1 MHHGMGRSRSTLV
14 AAVAGALLLIGHG
27 AALGQSAESDGEW
40 SGAGRF
46 HAYVHDLIGPG
57 AILGVAGATALD
69 QLRDDP
75 AEWSRNATGLG
86 HRAATNAASHV
97 VAESVRHGLAIA
109 LGRSTRYQRC
119 ECSGFGPR
127 VGHAFV
133 ETFTDRDRA
142 GARMVSIPRLGGAVA
157 GALSQRIWRPSET
170 NGDTALRIAGSL
182 LFSVASNAVN
192 ELIHRRP

>member
-1 MHHGMGRSRSTLV
+1 MHHAIGRSRSTLV

-27 AALGQSAESDGEW
+27 AALGQGGESDVEW
-40 SGAGRF
+40 SGAGRV

-69 QLRDDP
+69 QVRDDP
-75 AEWSRNATGLG
+75 AEWSTNAEGLG
-86 HRAATNAASHV
+86 HRAATNAASLV
-97 VAESVRHGLAIA
+97 VAQSFRHGLAIA

-142 GARMVSIPRLGGAVA
+142 GGRMVSIPRLGGAVA

-170 NGDTALRIAGSL
+170 NSDTALRIAGSL
-182 LFSVASNAVN
+182 LFSLASNAAN

>member
-14 AAVAGALLLIGHG
+14 AAVASALLLIGHG
-27 AALGQSAESDGEW
+27 AALGQGAQSDAEW

-57 AILGVAGATALD
+57 AILGVAAATALD

-75 AEWSRNATGLG
+75 AEWPKNAQGLG
-86 HRAATNAASHV
+86 HRAATNAASNV
-97 VAESVRHGLAIA
+97 VAVSVRHGLAVA

-127 VGHAFV
+127 IGHAFV

-170 NGDTALRIAGSL
+170 TSDTGLRIVGSL
-182 LFSVASNAVN
+182 LFSLASNAAN
-192 ELIHRRP
+192 EMIHRRP